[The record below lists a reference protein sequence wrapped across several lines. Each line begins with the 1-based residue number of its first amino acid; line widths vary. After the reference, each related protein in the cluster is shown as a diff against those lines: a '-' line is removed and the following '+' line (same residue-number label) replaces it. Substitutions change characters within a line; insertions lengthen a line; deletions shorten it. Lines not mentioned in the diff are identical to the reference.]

1 MRVHALRV
9 GQTDCSLLDDGE
21 LAVPPDV
28 LFPRGRTSTLAANSQ
43 GLVELSVICL
53 LVRSAGLTVL
63 VDAGNGTRPG
73 GRWHGGGRLL
83 EALAEADVRPEAV
96 DVVAFT
102 HGHTDHVGGS
112 TYWDDGDLAPT
123 FPRARHLVAR
133 ADWDYFTVQR
143 QPTPPHIVETLLPLR
158 DNGLLEVVEPDTAIT
173 PEVDLLW
180 APGHTPGNSVVRVH
194 SAGQALYFLG
204 DLVHHVGEVED
215 LHLMPDGDV
224 QPERVPESRRAIFE
238 RAAAEDALVAASHF
252 DFPGIGRVEPAP
264 GLRLSTWRFQR
275 RSAPI

>member
-1 MRVHALRV
+1 VRVHALKV
-9 GQTDCSLLDDGE
+9 GQVDCWLVDDGS
-21 LAVPPDV
+21 LAVPPEI
-28 LFPRGRTSTLAANSQ
+28 LFPRGRTSTLATNGQ

-53 LVRSAGLTVL
+53 LLRSAGQVVL

-73 GRWHGGGRLL
+73 GRWQGGGRLL
-83 EALAEADVRPEAV
+83 EALAVAGVEPSAV
-96 DVVAFT
+96 DVVLFT

-112 TYWDDGDLAPT
+112 TSWRDGDLAPT
-123 FPRARHLVAR
+123 FPRARHLIAR
-133 ADWDYFTVQR
+133 ADWDYFTLQR

-158 DNGLLEVVEPDTAIT
+158 HKGLLEVVEPDVAVT
-173 PEVDLLW
+173 PDVDLLA

-215 LHLMPDGDV
+215 LDLMPDGDV
-224 QPERVPESRRAIFE
+224 QRERVPESRRVIFE

-252 DFPGIGRVEPAP
+252 DFPGIGRLEPPP
-264 GLRLSTWRFQR
+264 GPRLDTWRFQK
-275 RSAPI
+275 RSART